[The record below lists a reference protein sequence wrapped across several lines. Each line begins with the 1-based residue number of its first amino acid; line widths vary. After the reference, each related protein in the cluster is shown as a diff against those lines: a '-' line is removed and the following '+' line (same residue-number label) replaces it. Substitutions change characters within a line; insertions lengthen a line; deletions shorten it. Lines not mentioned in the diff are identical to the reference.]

1 MNSITENPITAET
14 TTDTGDLIPVFT
26 TEIGGISQ
34 LAVDAR
40 ELHRFLDVKRDY
52 STWIKRRIQECGLVE
67 NEDYLLTKIGEQ
79 LPSGT
84 KYRFDYHLTLEVAK
98 ELSMIERNAQ
108 GRMVRKYFI
117 ECEKQLHANAQQKSE
132 HKKGDLRI
140 DKQTYKHLELFKT
153 MHERILYLLFKKR
166 DELIGLSGPISE
178 EALWEHVSTLKYAMH
193 SKINRDFTETFPNF
207 NDCDEVTLEMH
218 GFIMNW
224 RPCMA
229 IKYPESS
236 QS

>member
-1 MNSITENPITAET
+1 MDIDKKPLGEESIRRGRSCSSP
-14 TTDTGDLIPVFT
+14 GFPSPVC
-26 TEIGGISQ
+26 
-34 LAVDAR
+34 D
-40 ELHRFLDVKRDY
+40 
-52 STWIKRRIQECGLVE
+52 
-67 NEDYLLTKIGEQ
+67 EQ
-79 LPSGT
+79 KSGT
-84 KYRFDYHLTLEVAK
+84 QLTGGASAFLG
-98 ELSMIERNAQ
+98 LLQ
-108 GRMVRKYFI
+108 
-117 ECEKQLHANAQQKSE
+117 
-132 HKKGDLRI
+132 
-140 DKQTYKHLELFKT
+140 
-153 MHERILYLLFKKR
+153 RILYLLFKKR
-166 DELIGLSGPISE
+166 DELLGLSGTISE